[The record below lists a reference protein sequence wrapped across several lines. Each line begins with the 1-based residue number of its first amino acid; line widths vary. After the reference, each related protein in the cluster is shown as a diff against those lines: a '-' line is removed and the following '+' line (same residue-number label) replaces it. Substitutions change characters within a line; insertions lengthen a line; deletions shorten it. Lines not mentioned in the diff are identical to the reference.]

1 MVRTFE
7 AAAEII
13 KGTISREYPQV
24 RRAWIFGSFSDASQ
38 SDQSDLDIMVEM
50 DTTMGLEFISL
61 IQDLEEAADIRVD
74 VITTEQA
81 HDLEMKY
88 GYIITR
94 KAVPVYERTA

>member
-1 MVRTFE
+1 MVKTFE
-7 AAAEII
+7 AAAEIV
-13 KGTISREYPQV
+13 KGIISREYPQV

-38 SDQSDLDIMVEM
+38 TDQSDLDIMVEM
-50 DTTMGLEFISL
+50 DMTMGLAFISL
-61 IQDLEEAADIRVD
+61 IQDLEDAADIRVY

-81 HDLEMKY
+81 HDLESKH